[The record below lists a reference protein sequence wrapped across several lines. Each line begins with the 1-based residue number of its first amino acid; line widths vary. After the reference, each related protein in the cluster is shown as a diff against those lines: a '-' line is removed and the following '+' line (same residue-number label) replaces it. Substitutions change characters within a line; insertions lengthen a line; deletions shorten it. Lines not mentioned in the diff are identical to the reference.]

1 MTYPLIYGQQGF
13 LYILP
18 NIFAIFQSGVCTE
31 ETLQNFEKSSKNG
44 NNLAK
49 NEEKPYPEIYRWV
62 ICKALKY
69 GSVSEA
75 GEFGLKKSH

>member
-1 MTYPLIYGQQGF
+1 MDNKVFFIFYQ
-13 LYILP
+13 
-18 NIFAIFQSGVCTE
+18 IFAIFQSGVCTE

-69 GSVSEA
+69 YGSISEA